1 MSGVKAA
8 NFELTIGY
16 EAVAVHCLR
25 TSSNYRLMGR
35 SPRMDLN
42 TYSGEVPMSPKMM
55 PSVTSRPATVMLR
68 LWMLISVGSA
78 AGSVDIMQRG

>member
-8 NFELTIGY
+8 NFELIIGY
-16 EAVAVHCLR
+16 EAEAVHYLR

-42 TYSGEVPMSPKMM
+42 TYSGEVPISPKMM
-55 PSVTSRPATVMLR
+55 PSVTSRPPTVMLR

-78 AGSVDIMQRG
+78 AVSVDIMQRG